1 MESTGILWSLHGVYM
16 DPWGSVRYRLVG
28 AVELLVPIVFIV
40 VVGGVSGRG
49 GGGGLG
55 RGLIG
60 GISR

>member
-1 MESTGILWSLHGVYM
+1 VGGLNLIEEWAVGALVGPV
-16 DPWGSVRYRLVG
+16 VG

-49 GGGGLG
+49 GGGGGSG

-60 GISR
+60 SISRRGGI